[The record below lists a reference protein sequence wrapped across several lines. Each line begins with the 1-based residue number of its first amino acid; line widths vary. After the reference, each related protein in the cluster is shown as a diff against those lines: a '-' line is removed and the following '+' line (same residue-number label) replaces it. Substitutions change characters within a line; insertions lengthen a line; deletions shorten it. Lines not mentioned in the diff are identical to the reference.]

1 MLSNIKLPTKI
12 NNITFPSILTLEEA
26 EEIIDKDW
34 DYGCS
39 KLIFKPPNTSYVIKT
54 PLTGYYSNNEEYIYS
69 DFTGAT
75 GSKPNDYCNA
85 ELELYQ
91 SIKETHPNILCFFAE
106 TAYIGRNKQGKDF
119 YAQEKVIP
127 AFYYED
133 EESENSTLRPS
144 EASKIFVHDH
154 ICRDD
159 KDYYNFD
166 TQWLALALDY
176 YGINK
181 LNELFAYLTLD
192 KSLSSDLHTQNYGY
206 RVSDG
211 SPCILDFSGF
221 NY

>member
-12 NNITFPSILTLEEA
+12 NDITFPSILTFEEA
-26 EEIIDKDW
+26 EEVVDKDW
-34 DYGCS
+34 NYGCS
-39 KLIFKPPNTSYVIKT
+39 KLVFKPPNASYVIKT
-54 PLTGYYSNNEEYIYS
+54 PLTGYYSDDKEYIYS
-69 DFTGAT
+69 DFTGAK

-91 SIKETHPNILCFFAE
+91 SIKETHSDILCFFAE
-106 TAYIGRNKQGKDF
+106 TAYIGCNKQGKPF

-133 EESENSTLRPS
+133 DDNEELLLRPS
-144 EASKIFVHDH
+144 EASKVFVADRIRHN
-154 ICRDD
+154 D
-159 KDYYNFD
+159 KDYNNFD
-166 TQWLALALDY
+166 AQWLALALDY
-176 YGINK
+176 YGDQKLKNLFNYLASNK
-181 LNELFAYLTLD
+181 D
-192 KSLSSDLHTQNYGY
+192 LSNDLHTQNYGY